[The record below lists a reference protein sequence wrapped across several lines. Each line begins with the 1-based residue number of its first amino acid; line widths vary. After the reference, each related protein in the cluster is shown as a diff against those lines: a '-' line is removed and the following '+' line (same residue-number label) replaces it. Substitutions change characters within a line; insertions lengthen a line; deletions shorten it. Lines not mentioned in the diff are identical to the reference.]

1 MIKWDKYFFFVP
13 NFFSEFIE
21 RIDSP
26 CTGRIMCHNKIYIGN
41 NKFIDGILEAC
52 TTVGAEIRYTSTPK
66 MSSAEI
72 IRKTMGDHV
81 D

>member
-1 MIKWDKYFFFVP
+1 MDGVDALLKVRPHVFAKGKD
-13 NFFSEFIE
+13 
-21 RIDSP
+21 
-26 CTGRIMCHNKIYIGN
+26 YIGN